1 MLQDNKNSAINHQS
15 NMNGA
20 YSFDLKLNVDFN
32 TGHVQLK
39 TPPSVPFVRKQQI
52 PTSNAIFYP
61 PPVYIAQSAPIN
73 QPIYQMRV

>member
-1 MLQDNKNSAINHQS
+1 
-15 NMNGA
+15 MNGA

-52 PTSNAIFYP
+52 PVSNAILYA
-61 PPVYIAQSAPIN
+61 PPVYAVQNMPIN
-73 QPIYQMRV
+73 PPLYQIRA